1 MSAVPTVSV
10 VIPTYN
16 RADVLGDAIA
26 SAVGQTAPPVEVI
39 VVDDASTDS
48 TPDVAAQ
55 FGKAVRYVRQE
66 RAGQSAARNLG
77 ASLAAGEYIAM
88 LDSDDTWEPT
98 KLERQLALHET
109 VPELEWSVTDCL
121 VVDGTGTPVAGE
133 QGFRR
138 VFVAAT
144 EHAGPTEGLF
154 ARYLT
159 RRPFSTASGEHIAF
173 VGDLFELLFRGNLC
187 LPSTGL
193 VHRRAWSRVGGFDT
207 SFHSA
212 TDTEFFHR
220 LSAVAQGG
228 VLMERLTR
236 YCLGSGGQVSVPARS
251 IEKVR
256 NAMRAA
262 EVAAG
267 LRNPLTATAREA
279 FSDGRRR
286 LLRRLAW
293 THLANFQPGEAREAI
308 RAYRAAGGPWDP
320 GTLAWRGLAILPGSA
335 LRALHAAKRALA
347 GRAPA

>member
-1 MSAVPTVSV
+1 MSTIPPVSV
-10 VIPTYN
+10 VIPSYN

-26 SAVGQTAPPVEVI
+26 SALGQTAAPAEVV

-48 TPDVAAQ
+48 TPDVVAR
-55 FGKAVRYVRQE
+55 FGTAVRYVRQE

-77 ASLAAGEYIAM
+77 ASLATGEYIAM
-88 LDSDDTWEPT
+88 LDSDDAWEPT
-98 KLERQLALHET
+98 KLERQLALHGA

-121 VVDGTGTPVAGE
+121 VVDGRGTPVAGE

-144 EHAGPTEGLF
+144 EHAGPIEELF

-159 RRPFSTASGEHIAF
+159 RRTVHSAGGGGLAF
-173 VGDLFELLFRGNLC
+173 AGDFFELLFRGNLC
-187 LPSTGL
+187 LPSTGI

-220 LSAVAQGG
+220 LSAVARGG

-251 IEKVR
+251 IEKIR

-262 EVAAG
+262 EVAAR
-267 LRNPLTATAREA
+267 LREPLTASAREA

-308 RAYRAAGGPWDP
+308 RAYRAAGGSWDA
-320 GTLAWRGLAILPGSA
+320 GILAWRGLAVLPGST
-335 LRALHAAKRALA
+335 LRALHAAKRALT